1 MKKLITISAI
11 IILVAADTQT
21 SASYLHG
28 YPTAGITAMM
38 NATMK
43 NALSEEPRQYTQ
55 EEVELLARLITAE
68 VGYAENYEDID
79 EYEEACYLSG
89 SVVLNRMKSERFPN
103 TFMEVITQDGQY
115 ECTWNGHINRDYD
128 EIAFEIADGL
138 LTDGSEAPENI
149 YWQAEFKQG
158 DGVYKKIGN
167 TYFCYTEE

>member
-1 MKKLITISAI
+1 MKKLITIAAI

-21 SASYLHG
+21 SASYWHG

-43 NALSEEPRQYTQ
+43 NALNEEPRQYTQ

-68 VGYAENYEDID
+68 VGYSTAYDID
-79 EYEEACYLSG
+79 DYEEACYLSG

-138 LTDGSEAPENI
+138 LTDGTEADERI
-149 YWQAEFKQG
+149 VYAAEFYQG
-158 DGVYKKIGN
+158 SGTYKEVGRLK
-167 TYFCYTEE
+167 FCYE

>member
-1 MKKLITISAI
+1 MKKLITIAAI

-68 VGYAENYEDID
+68 VGID
-79 EYEEACYLSG
+79 DEERSYLCG
-89 SVVLNRMKSERFPN
+89 AVVLNRIKSKDFPD
-103 TFMEVITQDGQY
+103 TLRDVIYQPGQY
-115 ECTWNGHINRDYD
+115 QCTWNGHIDRDYED
-128 EIAFEIADGL
+128 IAYEIAEGL
-138 LTDGSEAPENI
+138 LTDGAEVDERVI
-149 YWQAEFKQG
+149 YQAEFRQG
-158 DGVYKKIGN
+158 SGVYKKIGN
-167 TYFCYTEE
+167 TYFCYK

>member
-1 MKKLITISAI
+1 MKKLITIAAI

-68 VGYAENYEDID
+68 VGIDDEERSYLCGAVVINRLKAED
-79 EYEEACYLSG
+79 
-89 SVVLNRMKSERFPN
+89 FPN
-103 TFMEVITQDGQY
+103 TLREVIYQDDPIQY
-115 ECTWNGHINRDYD
+115 QCTVNGHINRPYEDIAY
-128 EIAFEIADGL
+128 EIAEGL
-138 LTDGSEAPENI
+138 LTDGCQIDEQVIYQSEFP
-149 YWQAEFKQG
+149 QG
-158 DGVYKKIGN
+158 SGVYKQIGN
-167 TYFCYTEE
+167 TYFCYR

>member
-1 MKKLITISAI
+1 MKKLITIAAI

-68 VGYAENYEDID
+68 VGID
-79 EYEEACYLSG
+79 DEERSYLCG
-89 SVVLNRMKSERFPN
+89 AVVLNRIKSKDFPD
-103 TFMEVITQDGQY
+103 TLRDVIYQPGQY
-115 ECTWNGHINRDYD
+115 QCTWNGHIDRDYED
-128 EIAFEIADGL
+128 IAYEIAEGL
-138 LTDGSEAPENI
+138 LTDGAEGVPSNVL
-149 YWQAEFKQG
+149 WQAEFKQA